1 MTDKVEFNTL
11 LVPVDFS
18 DNSQA
23 AFTQAVGLVSGDNP
37 VVILLHVIDSSLPEF
52 VEKLGLGAR
61 EEIVQRIRERAETLL
76 QEYVDACPD
85 EIEIDPII
93 SEGLP
98 FLEILQKSDDFAV
111 DAIVMSKIGHR
122 GKVEELLFGS
132 TAEKVLRGST
142 RPVLV
147 LPRQESN

>member
-1 MTDKVEFNTL
+1 MIQKVDFNTL

-23 AFTQAVGLVSGDNP
+23 AFAQAVGLVSGDNP
-37 VVILLHVIDSSLPEF
+37 VLILLHVIDTSLSEF
-52 VEKLGLGAR
+52 AEAHGLGSR
-61 EEIVQRIRERAETLL
+61 EEIVQRMRERAETLL

-85 EIEIDPII
+85 ELEVDPII

-111 DAIVMSKIGHR
+111 DAIVMSKIGNR

-147 LPRQESN
+147 LPRQD